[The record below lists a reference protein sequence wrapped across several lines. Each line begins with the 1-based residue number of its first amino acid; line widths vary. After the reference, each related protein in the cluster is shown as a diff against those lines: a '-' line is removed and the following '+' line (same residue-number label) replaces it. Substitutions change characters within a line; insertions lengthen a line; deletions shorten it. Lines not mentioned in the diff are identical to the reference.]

1 MKNNLFLKL
10 SFGLSFLLIA
20 STAQANCMWT
30 LNDKCLDIGTTVKWT
45 ESAESDCSGMNK
57 LNGTTNKCCCASEID
72 GCCEKTQGTTVTAVN
87 LTGEKCARISYAT
100 TTFFQDRQALN
111 NICVEKSA
119 VSCTWKSITTNL
131 EENSVSGGCS
141 ANETLSN
148 INACP
153 SPQPTSGVSN
163 KTYQCCCQSTN
174 VTYVKPAPTPAQPKF
189 IVPELSIAIP
199 GLKSFS
205 SSSIEYIANDDGSFS
220 VSIPWLAQYIKAFYN
235 YGLSIIG
242 ILAALVMIAGG
253 ILWLISAGN
262 DSKITKAKELI
273 IGSVSGIIIFSASYL
288 ILIQIN
294 PDLIE
299 NKSIIL
305 GSVKAS
311 IIDLGGDS
319 DSPNVSIDTTKIAA
333 ILGVTCGQDSVA
345 EIIDK
350 SYGKATYNQKLRTTT
365 APDGLVYLD
374 CSSFAS
380 FVLKCAKGKTSGQ
393 RSADIFSG
401 QIEWDQDV
409 NKLQAGDLIGWTG
422 NNSSHG
428 GHVIIFKG
436 KDSSGNPIF
445 ADCNGGG
452 KDIKI
457 PGACINKSM
466 RLSKVLS
473 YADGLTPKGKIYFKR
488 Y

>member
-45 ESAESDCSGMNK
+45 ESTASNCSGTNK
-57 LNGTTNKCCCASEID
+57 LNGTTNKCCCAAEVD
-72 GCCEKTQGTTVTAVN
+72 GCCEKTQGTTVNAVN
-87 LTGEKCARISYAT
+87 LTGEKCAKISYAS

-119 VSCTWKSITTNL
+119 VSCSWKGVTSDDDG
-131 EENSVSGGCS
+131 SVSGGCS
-141 ANETLSN
+141 TNDTLSDKN
-148 INACP
+148 KCP
-153 SPQPTSGVSN
+153 SPEPKSGVSN

-273 IGSVSGIIIFSASYL
+273 IGSVSGIIIFAASYL

-299 NKSIIL
+299 NKSIVL
-305 GSVKAS
+305 GSVKANILDIS
-311 IIDLGGDS
+311 VGNETPELPSGSSKAFYECAYKEYGNSEQSVRQNLVTVKFLGM
-319 DSPNVSIDTTKIAA
+319 NYTVHNKM
-333 ILGVTCGQDSVA
+333 
-345 EIIDK
+345 
-350 SYGKATYNQKLRTTT
+350 
-365 APDGLVYLD
+365 
-374 CSSFAS
+374 AS
-380 FVLKCAKGKTSGQ
+380 ALNNAQT
-393 RSADIFSG
+393 
-401 QIEWDQDV
+401 QIE
-409 NKLQAGDLIGWTG
+409 KAGITYKSTDT
-422 NNSSHG
+422 
-428 GHVIIFKG
+428 
-436 KDSSGNPIF
+436 
-445 ADCNGGG
+445 AGGG
-452 KDIKI
+452 FNWRTNVNDTKNKQLSFHSFGIAIDINPNKN
-457 PGACINKSM
+457 PNYRPKETPCKTDMPQELINILKNNGFRWGGEYKSVCDSM
-466 RLSKVLS
+466 HFEWVKGNANCKVN
-473 YADGLTPKGKIYFKR
+473 
-488 Y
+488 